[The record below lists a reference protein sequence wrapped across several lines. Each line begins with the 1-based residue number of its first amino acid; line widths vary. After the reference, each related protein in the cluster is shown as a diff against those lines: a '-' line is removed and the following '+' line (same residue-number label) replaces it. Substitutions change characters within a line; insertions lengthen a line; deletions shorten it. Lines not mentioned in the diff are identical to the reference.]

1 MIGGSYHSSG
11 VKDTNMVLVFI
22 HLAFETPELSCSK
35 TEHNGVSQHAPA
47 NLINTLGLVLVG
59 GLWKGVYYVQAQ
71 Y

>member
-1 MIGGSYHSSG
+1 
-11 VKDTNMVLVFI
+11 MVLVFI